1 MIYSKIINNSKL
13 NHGADLNTRSKA
25 RILRKKMTEAE
36 KILWKNLRMNQI
48 GGLHFRKQHPFGI
61 YILDFY
67 CDKANLAIE
76 VDGEIHVKRS
86 DYDNERTKY
95 LNSAGIKVI
104 RFTNEQVLK
113 KLNWVIAEIERSVSV

>member
-36 KILWKNLRMNQI
+36 KILWKKLRMNQI

-86 DYDNERTKY
+86 EYDNERTKY

-113 KLNWVIAEIERSVSV
+113 KFNWVIAEIERSVNV